1 MCCVVGVLCCSV
13 LWCWVPGVLCFGMLC
28 FEVLCCVGVVLCC
41 WCVVLCCGVVFWCV
55 MFWRGVLC
63 CFNNC
68 YFHLS
73 CDMCCLVDLLCFDCI
88 HDVVIQIPAMFS
100 CCRWYRM

>member
-1 MCCVVGVLCCSV
+1 
-13 LWCWVPGVLCFGMLC
+13 
-28 FEVLCCVGVVLCC
+28 
-41 WCVVLCCGVVFWCV
+41 
-55 MFWRGVLC
+55 VLC